1 MRTRTEESANYH
13 SVFIDGKTLR
23 FQIDPDRP
31 ITELRFPEFYDVGIN
46 TWCGGR
52 CSYCYTDAKAAGVH
66 FPQIAAKI
74 QQFFGAMNLNE
85 RPYQVALGGSGEAT
99 AHPEFTAA
107 LQAFREF
114 DIIPNYTTN
123 GMHLS
128 DPVLDATIEYCG
140 GVAVSCHP
148 HLERHWRDAIRK
160 LCQLKIKLN
169 LHVVVSDRESIQQLT
184 ALFQEYQPLV
194 DYFVILPYMTAGRAA
209 NRPIDFQ
216 ALEAWVDSVQD
227 FGNIAFGSNLFEF
240 LGDKA
245 RWDLS
250 LYPPEIMSKYLIMD
264 DGLSLY
270 NNSFQMKRV
279 HRP

>member
-1 MRTRTEESANYH
+1 
-13 SVFIDGKTLR
+13 
-23 FQIDPDRP
+23 
-31 ITELRFPEFYDVGIN
+31 
-46 TWCGGR
+46 
-52 CSYCYTDAKAAGVH
+52 
-66 FPQIAAKI
+66 
-74 QQFFGAMNLNE
+74 MNLNE

-107 LQAFREF
+107 LQAFREL

-184 ALFQEYQPLV
+184 ALFQSSIEIGGLMEEIKKREL
-194 DYFVILPYMTAGRAA
+194 FLP
-209 NRPIDFQ
+209 
-216 ALEAWVDSVQD
+216 
-227 FGNIAFGSNLFEF
+227 
-240 LGDKA
+240 
-245 RWDLS
+245 
-250 LYPPEIMSKYLIMD
+250 LYPTFKEYLTSRW
-264 DGLSLY
+264 GVVLNKS
-270 NNSFQMKRV
+270 QKW
-279 HRP
+279 